1 MPVPEETEGICKVFG
16 IDHLTSLSERSLVL
30 TSKPRKTSKV
40 ITRLRGA
47 KIEASIVGQLTKP
60 GNVYAVA
67 DKGRKAIKYPK
78 FDPYWRAYW
87 KATSR
92 HWK

>member
-47 KIEASIVGQLTKP
+47 KIEASVIGQLTRSGAIYSI
-60 GNVYAVA
+60 GNK
-67 DKGRKAIKYPK
+67 DRKAIRYPK
-78 FDPYWRAYW
+78 FDPYWRAYS
-87 KATSR
+87 KATTK